1 MKRVF
6 YIIVM
11 LFFFAGCAS
20 SLYPDYTLTK
30 KYPRDIPDLELKI
43 LTDTTGII
51 LQKEDES
58 IKQDFRFIK
67 KKKNF
72 LVITYI
78 NDTHNLVSLKKGD
91 TVVYYKK
98 ELYLINEKHKLVF
111 NKKE

>member
-98 ELYLINEKHKLVF
+98 ELYLINEKH
-111 NKKE
+111 

>member
-1 MKRVF
+1 
-6 YIIVM
+6 M